1 MSITAVIEGR
11 VVTGY
16 HQLASGDL
24 TTATTCPGTGSVV
37 MIQAEAQNIR
47 YRLDGVNPTTTEGT
61 LLAAGECHTLAIGNG
76 NINKIKVIE
85 AAVGGILN
93 VHAFR

>member
-1 MSITAVIEGR
+1 MPIKGVDQAR

-16 HQLASGDL
+16 HQLAAGDL
-24 TTATTCPGTGSVV
+24 TTAVSCPGTGSVV

-47 YRLDGVNPTTTEGT
+47 YRLDNVNPTATVGK
-61 LLAAGECHTLAIGNG
+61 LLAAGECHTIVIGAG
-76 NINKIKVIE
+76 NISKIKVIE
-85 AAVGGILN
+85 AAAGGILN